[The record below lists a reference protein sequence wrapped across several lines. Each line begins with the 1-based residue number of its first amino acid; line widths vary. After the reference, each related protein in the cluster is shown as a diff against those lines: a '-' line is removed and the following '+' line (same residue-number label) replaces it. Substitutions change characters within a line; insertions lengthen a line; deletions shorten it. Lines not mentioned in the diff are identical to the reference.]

1 MFSIRQSSI
10 FRVKMTAI
18 SNSTNRANTKTARLG
33 RSGSVVLQN
42 LIAALQNLIAACQ
55 SLIGLIVAVSSSRW
69 HIAYCCYQVQL
80 NRNIRLR
87 RNAEKLRSRARDL
100 SWRTRPP
107 DLLGAGGNAPVPLGS
122 SAPLRCRAAEMAGSV
137 PTHFSRVSRSRFLLP
152 KIR

>member
-1 MFSIRQSSI
+1 MLFSIRQSSI
-10 FRVKMTAI
+10 IRVKMTAI
-18 SNSTNRANTKTARLG
+18 SNSTNRANTKTARLW
-33 RSGSVVLQN
+33 RSGSVVRQN
-42 LIAALQNLIAACQ
+42 LIAARQ
-55 SLIGLIVAVSSSRW
+55 SLIGRIVAVSSSRW